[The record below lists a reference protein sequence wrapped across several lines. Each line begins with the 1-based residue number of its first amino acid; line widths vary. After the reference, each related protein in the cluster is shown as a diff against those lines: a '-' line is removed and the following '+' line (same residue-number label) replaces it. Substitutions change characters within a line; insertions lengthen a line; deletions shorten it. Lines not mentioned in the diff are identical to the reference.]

1 MKRNHARQAL
11 NDKIHVV
18 FFAALT
24 ILVQVFIQIS
34 IADVNLCSSR
44 TSFLYGFF
52 LSTGC
57 VPHSASQL
65 ISNL

>member
-44 TSFLYGFF
+44 TSFLYGIF